1 MSKKD
6 TERLELKKYCD
17 QCQSHT
23 IHRETKQLEDITS
36 QNHFMFGGQEMQ
48 GIGSFFREVGREM
61 RKVSWPK
68 RKELTSYT
76 VTVLSTVVF
85 FTLFFAVIDLGISN
99 LIRFILE

>member
-1 MSKKD
+1 
-6 TERLELKKYCD
+6 
-17 QCQSHT
+17 
-23 IHRETKQLEDITS
+23 
-36 QNHFMFGGQEMQ
+36 MQ

-76 VTVLSTVVF
+76 VTVISTVVF